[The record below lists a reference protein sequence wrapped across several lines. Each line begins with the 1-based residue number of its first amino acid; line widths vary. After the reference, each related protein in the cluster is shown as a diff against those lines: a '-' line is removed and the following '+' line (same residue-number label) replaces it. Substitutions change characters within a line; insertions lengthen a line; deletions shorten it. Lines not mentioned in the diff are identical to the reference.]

1 MKPLYC
7 TESQDRIPFEYFAQG
22 KAIWSGGKPYMTR
35 VAMELG
41 LKPDAAPPPSYTE
54 GGGTAEPEKK
64 AGPPPLKIVNPMG
77 TSSMEMAAIPGSSP
91 ALAELPKIPKQDVG
105 APAAA
110 STVMG
115 PGVKADSD
123 PMVSPPPIYV
133 KNKTGKVP
141 LPPPP
146 DEDKLDPTV
155 PEVNINQRKVLP
167 SPLEAPTLTA
177 NMAAAQ
183 IAKGGVI
190 KPPPANDEDEKTPPM
205 LKADATPA
213 PVAAQKSEPKKEEP
227 VPQQTPSASSEDPA
241 LQALMAQVEA
251 GKAEQAKLDAEIA
264 TAQERVNEAQT
275 SLNELNRKIL
285 VDAETVEGNLAQ
297 GKARE
302 KEESTLRTRIE
313 ELQKIENEAKAAMEA
328 AAKER
333 TELEEKARGLS
344 VARAKSDME
353 TKQKRQAENRLKA
366 DLDTRKKVVA
376 ETEAILAATR
386 KAKADALAKIK
397 GAEDE
402 ISKLKADEE
411 KKKAEAE
418 KAAKERAAA
427 VEKARKEA
435 EEKAKKEAEER
446 AKKEAEEKLKR
457 EAEELNKAERE
468 LQEKLEAIQ
477 KARREAEER
486 AKRG

>member
-41 LKPDAAPPPSYTE
+41 LKPDAAPPASFTE
-54 GGGTAEPEKK
+54 GGAAEPEKK
-64 AGPPPLKIVNPMG
+64 AGPPPIKVVNPMG

-91 ALAELPKIPKQDVG
+91 ALAELPKIPKQDG
-105 APAAA
+105 PSAPAAA

-115 PGVKADSD
+115 PGVKNDD
-123 PMVSPPPIYV
+123 EPMVSPPPIYV
-133 KNKTGKVP
+133 KSKTGKVP

-146 DEDKLDPTV
+146 EEDKLDPTV

-167 SPLEAPTLTA
+167 SPLEAPTI
-177 NMAAAQ
+177 MAKADTS
-183 IAKGGVI
+183 KGGVI
-190 KPPPANDEDEKTPPM
+190 KPPPPSDIDDNEKTPPM
-205 LKADATPA
+205 MKAEATPA
-213 PVAAQKSEPKKEEP
+213 PVAEKKPDAATQETP
-227 VPQQTPSASSEDPA
+227 VENPA
-241 LQALMAQVEA
+241 VAALLAQVEQ

-264 TAQERVNEAQT
+264 EAQERVNNAQT

-285 VDAETVEGNLAQ
+285 VDAEAVEGNLAA

-302 KEESTLRTRIE
+302 KEEGELRKRIE
-313 ELQKIENEAKAAMEA
+313 ELQKIENEAKAAMEK

-353 TKQKRQAENRLKA
+353 TKQKKQAENRLKA
-366 DLDTRKKVVA
+366 DLDTRKKVAA

-386 KAKADALAKIK
+386 KAKADSLAKIAS
-397 GAEDE
+397 AEAE
-402 ISKLKADEE
+402 IAKLKADEE
-411 KKKAEAE
+411 KRKAEAE

-435 EEKAKKEAEER
+435 EAKAKKEAEER
-446 AKKEAEEKLKR
+446 AKKEAEEKAKR
-457 EAEELNKAERE
+457 EAEELNKAELE
-468 LQEKLEAIQ
+468 LQEKLEAVK

-486 AKRG
+486 AKRGS